1 MNINQLNINF
11 LGMGRAAMALSIILV
26 LVSIGSFFVRGL
38 NFGID
43 FTGGTLIEV
52 RYEQAADLPAIRD
65 ALASGGYPDAQVQL
79 FGSTR
84 DVMIR
89 IAPREG
95 LESAAISEEV
105 MRILR
110 AEGAQASL
118 QRVEFVGPQV
128 GEELATQGLWAVIW
142 VSFGILVYIWFRFSG
157 WQLAVNSVIALI
169 HDVIVTVGFFS
180 VFQWDFDLTVLAA
193 VMAAA
198 GYSLND
204 SIVVFDRIRENF
216 LRIRKAM
223 PWDIINGA
231 INQTLSRTII
241 TSGSTLAVVV
251 VLFLIGGDTLRG
263 FSLAL
268 IIGIIVGTYSS
279 IFVGSYLA
287 YLMGVDKT
295 TFIIP
300 EKEGA
305 ELDQRP

>member
-1 MNINQLNINF
+1 MPR
-11 LGMGRAAMALSIILV
+11 RAPND
-26 LVSIGSFFVRGL
+26 GPER
-38 NFGID
+38 
-43 FTGGTLIEV
+43 
-52 RYEQAADLPAIRD
+52 
-65 ALASGGYPDAQVQL
+65 
-79 FGSTR
+79 
-84 DVMIR
+84 
-89 IAPREG
+89 
-95 LESAAISEEV
+95 AAISEEV

-110 AEGAQASL
+110 AEGAQVSL